1 MASLLDVVEWDL
13 ALVCGV
19 VCNRHMANQMK
30 DMWLDEVGM
39 IQEQG
44 NENSQELELLNYQ
57 TSKTIKMEIKSK
69 NLN

>member
-1 MASLLDVVEWDL
+1 MASLLDVVEWGL

-19 VCNRHMANQMK
+19 VCNHMANQME

>member
-1 MASLLDVVEWDL
+1 MASLLDVVEWGL
-13 ALVCGV
+13 ALVCVV
-19 VCNRHMANQMK
+19 VCNRHMANQME

-57 TSKTIKMEIKSK
+57 TSKTIKMEIKST

>member
-19 VCNRHMANQMK
+19 VCNRHMANQME
-30 DMWLDEVGM
+30 DMRLDEVGM

-44 NENSQELELLNYQ
+44 NENSQELELLNYR

>member
-1 MASLLDVVEWDL
+1 MASLLDVVEWGL
-13 ALVCGV
+13 ALVCV
-19 VCNRHMANQMK
+19 VACNRHRAKQME

>member
-1 MASLLDVVEWDL
+1 MASLLDVVEWGL
-13 ALVCGV
+13 ALVCV
-19 VCNRHMANQMK
+19 VACNCHMVNQME

-57 TSKTIKMEIKSK
+57 TSKTIKMDIKSK

>member
-1 MASLLDVVEWDL
+1 
-13 ALVCGV
+13 
-19 VCNRHMANQMK
+19 MANQME

>member
-1 MASLLDVVEWDL
+1 
-13 ALVCGV
+13 
-19 VCNRHMANQMK
+19 MANQME

-57 TSKTIKMEIKSK
+57 TSKIIKMEIKSK